1 MQNKNINL
9 LFAGEG
15 SQKEELFDKA
25 KSLNVSSRVK
35 FLGLLNR
42 QELDYWYDKIDLL
55 VLPSGYGE
63 TWGLVVNEAL
73 EFNNPVIVSDMVGSS
88 VDLCKENG
96 YIFECNNIED
106 LTKKLNKIYSL
117 SDKEFYYLRVQS
129 FKLKEKFSF
138 KSIEKNLLNLNNSNA
153 FK

>member
-15 SQKEELFDKA
+15 SQKDELLNKA
-25 KSLNVSSRVK
+25 KSLNISSRVK

-42 QELDYWYDKIDLL
+42 QELDYWYDKIDLI

-63 TWGLVVNEAL
+63 TWGLVINEAI

-88 VDLCKENG
+88 IDLCEGNG
-96 YIFECNNIED
+96 YNF
-106 LTKKLNKIYSL
+106 
-117 SDKEFYYLRVQS
+117 
-129 FKLKEKFSF
+129 
-138 KSIEKNLLNLNNSNA
+138 
-153 FK
+153 